1 MFEPNEAGPRHGRGC
16 EPISDDGQMTQP
28 FSTILVVEDEP
39 LIRAV
44 LMDLLEELGIA
55 SEQAASSEDAIA
67 VMDQAGDRID
77 AAIVDLALPDGSGLD
92 LAAQLRQRRPGLP
105 IVIATG
111 YSRASVPDD
120 QVPSLGY
127 LQKPYD
133 LSMLE
138 AVLAAVAPR

>member
-1 MFEPNEAGPRHGRGC
+1 
-16 EPISDDGQMTQP
+16 MTQP

>member
-1 MFEPNEAGPRHGRGC
+1 
-16 EPISDDGQMTQP
+16 MTQP
-28 FSTILVVEDEP
+28 FRTILVVEDEP

-44 LMDLLEELGIA
+44 LMDLLEELDIA
-55 SEQAASSEDAIA
+55 SEQAASCEDAIA

-92 LAAQLRQRRPGLP
+92 LATQLRQRRPGLP

-120 QVPSLGY
+120 QAPPLGY

-138 AVLAAVAPR
+138 AALIAVAPG

>member
-1 MFEPNEAGPRHGRGC
+1 
-16 EPISDDGQMTQP
+16 MTQP

-120 QVPSLGY
+120 QLPSLGY

>member
-1 MFEPNEAGPRHGRGC
+1 
-16 EPISDDGQMTQP
+16 MTQP

-55 SEQAASSEDAIA
+55 SEQAASSGDAIA

-77 AAIVDLALPDGSGLD
+77 AAILDLALPDGSGLD
-92 LAAQLRQRRPGLP
+92 LATQLRQRRPELP

-120 QVPSLGY
+120 QVPPLGH

-133 LSMLE
+133 LGMLE
-138 AVLAAVAPR
+138 AALAAVAQR

>member
-1 MFEPNEAGPRHGRGC
+1 
-16 EPISDDGQMTQP
+16 MTQP

-55 SEQAASSEDAIA
+55 SEQAASSGDAIA

-77 AAIVDLALPDGSGLD
+77 AAILD
-92 LAAQLRQRRPGLP
+92 LATHLRQRRPGLP

-120 QVPSLGY
+120 EVPPLGH

-133 LSMLE
+133 LGMLE
-138 AVLAAVAPR
+138 AALAAVAQR